1 MAEEGVAGQ
10 LANLHLDEP
19 TGEMIRYLP
28 IADPI
33 AGF

>member
-10 LANLHLDEP
+10 LANLHLHLDEP
-19 TGEMIRYLP
+19 TGEMIRYIS

-33 AGF
+33 A